1 MAVVSVVVDPEQTS
15 NVFTPVNNARSEFS
29 LMRLSYGNFLQFFP
43 QFPCASGRA
52 ARYGMAVMSSG
63 IALIVCL
70 FLDRVL
76 SGSLPLTLFIIPV
89 AISALY
95 GGMGPGLL
103 AMLISGLASH
113 YFLTEPHFSLYSMDT
128 ADWER
133 MGLFVTTSVL
143 LCWMIKTTHI
153 ARQAVEARALE
164 AEQRQR
170 ELEAQISE
178 RERARAERERLIA
191 ELETERARLKASV
204 EEEKR
209 AREELRINQ
218 ERLNLAQKASRTGS
232 FEWNIQTNAVMY
244 SEEGEALFGLAPGSF
259 GGSYEDWTKCLHPE
273 DRPRAEQEVWRAT
286 VDGEG
291 ASEYRVVWPD
301 GAIHWLNWRGKG
313 FLDEVG
319 GRLGMMVG
327 KIDVIESDEIE

>member
-1 MAVVSVVVDPEQTS
+1 MAVLSTGI
-15 NVFTPVNNARSEFS
+15 VFII
-29 LMRLSYGNFLQFFP
+29 
-43 QFPCASGRA
+43 C
-52 ARYGMAVMSSG
+52 
-63 IALIVCL
+63 I
-70 FLDRVL
+70 FLDQVL

-89 AISALY
+89 AISAMF
-95 GGMGPGLL
+95 GGLGPGLL
-103 AMLISGLASH
+103 ATLLSGLAGE

-128 ADWER
+128 ADLER
-133 MGLFVTTSVL
+133 LALFLTTSAL

-164 AEQRQR
+164 AEQRR
-170 ELEAQISE
+170 SELEAQIAE

-218 ERLNLAQKASRTGS
+218 ERLHLAQKASQTGS
-232 FEWNIQTNAVMY
+232 FEWNIQTNAVIY

-259 GGSYEDWTKCLHPE
+259 GGAYEDWTKCVHPE
-273 DRPRAEQEVWRAT
+273 DRPRAEQEVRRAT

-301 GAIHWLNWRGKG
+301 GEIHGLNWRGKG

>member
-1 MAVVSVVVDPEQTS
+1 MFNSD
-15 NVFTPVNNARSEFS
+15 RSEYS
-29 LMRLSYGNFLQFFP
+29 LMRLSYGNFLQTFP
-43 QFPCASGRA
+43 RVTGWA
-52 ARYGMAVMSSG
+52 ARYGMAVLSTG
-63 IALIVCL
+63 VVLIICL
-70 FLDRVL
+70 FLDQVL

-89 AISALY
+89 AISAMF
-95 GGMGPGLL
+95 GGLGPGLL
-103 AMLISGLASH
+103 ATLLSGLASE

-128 ADWER
+128 ADFER
-133 MGLFVTTSVL
+133 LALFLTTSAL
-143 LCWMIKTTHI
+143 LCWMIKTTQI
-153 ARQAVEARALE
+153 ARQAVESRALE

-170 ELEAQISE
+170 ELEAQIAE

-191 ELETERARLKASV
+191 ELEMERARLKASV

-209 AREELRINQ
+209 AREALRLNQ